1 MRWQKA
7 ARIVMAFVV
16 VAVCVA
22 VGVTF
27 KRRGGTSP
35 TASLVRTDPQAVVES
50 TSGTSVRFKSGH
62 EDVRV
67 QYERQLTYKDGT
79 TKLIGVKVSTEDRG
93 DGRSFVVTGK
103 EGDVGKDE
111 AVVNLSGDV
120 KLVEKDG
127 FTART
132 VRASY
137 DSRDGLVRAPGPVE
151 FFHGRLSGS
160 GMGMTYDKNTDT
172 LTILDKAVMHM
183 APDRAGAGRAEVRA
197 GAAIFARRE
206 QNVRFERIV
215 QIIRDGQV
223 INADNGTAHLT
234 QNEERVESLQLHGGA
249 TIASTTA
256 AAGGLKGLNGQDV
269 TLNYAADG
277 QALER
282 ALVSGDASIQIAGE
296 DRKPVR
302 QITAGTVEITLAP
315 DGVTPTVLTA
325 RDNVQLTL
333 PAEERGAVARTIKAA
348 SLDADGEPGRGL
360 TKARF
365 TGNVDF
371 LEKSATVDRDAR
383 SARLE
388 VGLKQGFSAFDQA
401 AFSGAVRFADPK
413 FFGTAA
419 NVKYNVDTSAL
430 DMTGSEPGIPVPHV
444 ATDQIAVDATRIEVV
459 LGGPTMHATGNVK
472 SVLQPPKKSEKG
484 SDKPAETKIPSMLKQ
499 NQPVNVTA
507 ASLRYDGATSGATYE
522 GTAQLWQADTSI
534 KGDTVGID
542 SKTGDITASGSVI
555 TTTMLDQQDKEKKK
569 ERVRNMGTS
578 KEFKYEDEAH
588 RATWTGDV
596 HLNGPSGD
604 IIAEKFEAYLKESGS
619 ELERAEAH
627 DAGNTLTLREQGRKT
642 TGTHLTYTS
651 ADEIYVVTGLPVAIV
666 DQCGR
671 ETKGRTL
678 TFHKATDTIQIDGND
693 RARTQTKG
701 GGASNDKCQ

>member
-1 MRWQKA
+1 
-7 ARIVMAFVV
+7 
-16 VAVCVA
+16 
-22 VGVTF
+22 
-27 KRRGGTSP
+27 
-35 TASLVRTDPQAVVES
+35 
-50 TSGTSVRFKSGH
+50 
-62 EDVRV
+62 
-67 QYERQLTYKDGT
+67 
-79 TKLIGVKVSTEDRG
+79 
-93 DGRSFVVTGK
+93 
-103 EGDVGKDE
+103 
-111 AVVNLSGDV
+111 
-120 KLVEKDG
+120 
-127 FTART
+127 
-132 VRASY
+132 
-137 DSRDGLVRAPGPVE
+137 
-151 FFHGRLSGS
+151 
-160 GMGMTYDKNTDT
+160 MTYDKNTDT

-183 APDRAGAGRAEVRA
+183 APDEAGLGGAEVRA

-206 QNVRFERIV
+206 HNVRFERLV
-215 QIIRDGQV
+215 QIVREGQV
-223 INADNGTAHLT
+223 INADNGIAHLS

-249 TIASTTA
+249 TIASTA
-256 AAGGLKGLNGQDV
+256 ATAGGLKGLNGQDV

-277 QALER
+277 QALEH
-282 ALVSGDASIQIAGE
+282 AIVTGDASIQIAGE
-296 DRKPVR
+296 ARKPVR
-302 QITAGTVEITLAP
+302 QISAGTVEITLAP
-315 DGVTPTVLTA
+315 DGTTPTLLTG

-333 PAEERGAVARTIKAA
+333 PAEERGSVARTIKAA

-401 AFSGAVRFADPK
+401 AFSGGVRFADPK

-419 NVKYNVDTSAL
+419 SVKYNVDTSAL
-430 DMTGSEPGIPVPHV
+430 DMTGSEPAIPVPHV

-472 SVLQPPKKSEKG
+472 SVLQPPKKSDKG
-484 SDKPAETKIPSMLKQ
+484 ADKPAETKIPSMLKQ

-522 GTAQLWQADTSI
+522 GTAQLWQSDTSI
-534 KGDTVGID
+534 KGDTIGID

-555 TTTMLDQQDKEKKK
+555 TTTMLDQQDKDKKKK

-578 KEFKYEDEAH
+578 KEFKYEDEPH

-604 IIAEKFEAYLKESGS
+604 VIAEKFEAYLKESGS

-627 DAGNTLTLREQGRKT
+627 DAGNSLTLARAGQEDHRHAPDLHVRGRNLRRHRSARGHRGPVRPRNEGPDVDLPQGDR
-642 TGTHLTYTS
+642 YDS
-651 ADEIYVVTGLPVAIV
+651 NRRQRSRPYAD
-666 DQCGR
+666 
-671 ETKGRTL
+671 KGQRRQRQQQRQVSVISL
-678 TFHKATDTIQIDGND
+678 
-693 RARTQTKG
+693 ARR
-701 GGASNDKCQ
+701 

>member
-1 MRWQKA
+1 M
-7 ARIVMAFVV
+7 
-16 VAVCVA
+16 
-22 VGVTF
+22 
-27 KRRGGTSP
+27 
-35 TASLVRTDPQAVVES
+35 
-50 TSGTSVRFKSGH
+50 
-62 EDVRV
+62 
-67 QYERQLTYKDGT
+67 
-79 TKLIGVKVSTEDRG
+79 VS
-93 DGRSFVVTGK
+93 
-103 EGDVGKDE
+103 
-111 AVVNLSGDV
+111 
-120 KLVEKDG
+120 
-127 FTART
+127 
-132 VRASY
+132 
-137 DSRDGLVRAPGPVE
+137 
-151 FFHGRLSGS
+151 
-160 GMGMTYDKNTDT
+160 
-172 LTILDKAVMHM
+172 
-183 APDRAGAGRAEVRA
+183 
-197 GAAIFARRE
+197 
-206 QNVRFERIV
+206 
-215 QIIRDGQV
+215 
-223 INADNGTAHLT
+223 
-234 QNEERVESLQLHGGA
+234 
-249 TIASTTA
+249 
-256 AAGGLKGLNGQDV
+256 
-269 TLNYAADG
+269 
-277 QALER
+277 
-282 ALVSGDASIQIAGE
+282 
-296 DRKPVR
+296 
-302 QITAGTVEITLAP
+302 
-315 DGVTPTVLTA
+315 TPTVLTA

-388 VGLKQGFSAFDQA
+388 VGLKRASARSTRRRSRA
-401 AFSGAVRFADPK
+401 ACGSRTRSSSAPRAS
-413 FFGTAA
+413 
-419 NVKYNVDTSAL
+419 VKYNVDTSAL

-472 SVLQPPKKSEKG
+472 SVLQPPKKSEKAIG
-484 SDKPAETKIPSMLKQ
+484 QAGPETKIPSMLKQ

-522 GTAQLWQADTSI
+522 GMAQLWQADTSI

-542 SKTGDITASGSVI
+542 SKTGDIRRLRLRRSRRRCSTS
-555 TTTMLDQQDKEKKK
+555 MDKDKKK

-578 KEFKYEDEAH
+578 KEFKYEDEAAPRHLH
-588 RATWTGDV
+588 RRRAPERPVRRHHRREVRGV
-596 HLNGPSGD
+596 
-604 IIAEKFEAYLKESGS
+604 S
-619 ELERAEAH
+619 EGVGQRARTRRGARCRQH
-627 DAGNTLTLREQGRKT
+627 PDACASRARKT